1 MCSAFLRAPRLLSP
15 GGTLLMRL
23 ALMLAIVHQAQ
34 AQKVVDEQEQTWFG
48 YINQSRFTD
57 RSGLWADLHLRLTDH
72 YVNKKTMVLT
82 RVGYIFYLHEQ
93 VRFMAG
99 YTYAHRYSEWGNGRV
114 PEHRPWQQ
122 VQWIERKKG
131 FDLVQAFRVEQRFRK
146 AVDDRVDTDTY
157 IFNWRFRYNISVT
170 IPLRGKTLVP
180 KTPYLFISNEVN
192 VNAGKSIITNYF
204 DQNRSFVGLGYQF
217 SPSMHANLGPLFI
230 FQQSPEPGHYNHT
243 HAIRLYVYH
252 NIDLRKTRRE
262 D

>member
-1 MCSAFLRAPRLLSP
+1 MGNVLRASVISFIFMSKSGSWRATHTPTVIVNGGMDVFRSIGP
-15 GGTLLMRL
+15 G
-23 ALMLAIVHQAQ
+23 
-34 AQKVVDEQEQTWFG
+34 
-48 YINQSRFTD
+48 SRFNGSKEKKASTWCKPFVWNSD
-57 RSGLWADLHLRLTDH
+57 FEKRL
-72 YVNKKTMVLT
+72 MIAST
-82 RVGYIFYLHEQ
+82 RIHTF
-93 VRFMAG
+93 
-99 YTYAHRYSEWGNGRV
+99 
-114 PEHRPWQQ
+114 
-122 VQWIERKKG
+122 
-131 FDLVQAFRVEQRFRK
+131 
-146 AVDDRVDTDTY
+146 
-157 IFNWRFRYNISVT
+157 FNWRFRYNISVT
-170 IPLRGKTLVP
+170 IPLRGKALVP